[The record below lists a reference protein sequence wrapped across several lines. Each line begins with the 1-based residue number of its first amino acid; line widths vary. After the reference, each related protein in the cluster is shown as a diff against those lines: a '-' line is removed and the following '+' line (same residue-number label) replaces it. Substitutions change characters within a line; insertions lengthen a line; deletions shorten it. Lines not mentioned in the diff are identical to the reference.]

1 MNMTLEQE
9 FQARLEDSMHDILTV
24 YYNVKYKRE
33 YAMEHEHDPA
43 LMLNIVTGVAD
54 REVNDRVTNKL
65 VSLKCNKEEYIE
77 AYNNAYLG
85 NQLKDSEKK
94 NKTTVA
100 ENTAVAEQST
110 VNESAIN
117 TIYNAAYGK

>member
-65 VSLKCNKEEYIE
+65 ITLKCNKEEYIE
-77 AYNNAYLG
+77 AYNNAYAKLADY
-85 NQLKDSEKK
+85 LE
-94 NKTTVA
+94 
-100 ENTAVAEQST
+100 
-110 VNESAIN
+110 
-117 TIYNAAYGK
+117 